1 MTQCYSNKKIK
12 EYYFIQIKSLF
23 LRLFIENGANVNAV
37 NYQGFTPLHVAS
49 KYGND
54 NIVAYLLENDADPS
68 MAGHRLKT
76 PLHKAKTAKT
86 VQILL
91 NNGANPYAKATGKTD
106 VDGHPTQSVF
116 DTLLYRHAQATLNL
130 MTECIDTNGQD
141 LDSSDLLVVY
151 DLEIFHH
158 ESLRGEDMEPDE
170 TAAHKKILS
179 VKDDTILQHPLS
191 ELMLY
196 LKKYRIAKFYNL
208 NLITY
213 GFFLLSFTTLVLMQT
228 MWLKDFDQYDIDLNN
243 GNSIHNKC
251 RWNGTWDAIF
261 DGRCKFWYNAD
272 RRENLTGDDGIK
284 CGMIFLNE
292 WNKTNESVSC
302 EENLSHPSFYAFYTF
317 YFWSVLATGFLV
329 VKEILQIFYNWD
341 HYWTSVEEFLE
352 IGQYILAVGY
362 LVGMFFFSRLVNL
375 HLAALSILLVWFDMT
390 LLLGRIPA
398 IGIYV
403 YMWTHVMKTMVKVL
417 VVFLPTLLAFSFS
430 FYVLLPT
437 NPAFNDPI
445 TSILKSIAMMTGELE
460 FGDTFTIDSSKE
472 KDDSTVTLQLVF
484 ILFVFLITIIIA
496 NLIIGLTV
504 SEIDV
509 LYSEA
514 RAIRLEK
521 MVRQVI
527 HAHVK

>member
-1 MTQCYSNKKIK
+1 M
-12 EYYFIQIKSLF
+12 
-23 LRLFIENGANVNAV
+23 IENGANVNAV
-37 NYQGFTPLHVAS
+37 NYQGFTPLHVAA
-49 KYGND
+49 KWGND
-54 NIVAYLLENDADPS
+54 NIVAYLLENDAEPS
-68 MAGHRLKT
+68 KAGHRLKT

-106 VDGHPTQSVF
+106 INGHPTQSVF
-116 DTLLYRHAQATLNL
+116 DTLLYRHAQATHNL

-158 ESLRGEDMEPDE
+158 ESHRGEDMEPDE
-170 TAAHKKILS
+170 TAAHKKILA
-179 VKDDTILQHPLS
+179 VKDDSILQHPLS

-196 LKKYRIAKFYNL
+196 LKKYRIAKFYNI

-228 MWLKDFDQYDIDLNN
+228 MFLKDFDQDDNALNN
-243 GNSIHNKC
+243 GNTIHNNC
-251 RWNGTWDAIF
+251 RLAGPWDQIFNG
-261 DGRCKFWYNAD
+261 GCNFWYNAE
-272 RRENLTGDDGIK
+272 RRENLTGDDSLK

-292 WNKTNESVSC
+292 WNKTTGRVSC
-302 EENLSHPSFYAFYTF
+302 DETMSRPRFYAFYTF
-317 YFWSVLATGFLV
+317 YFLTVLSTGFLV
-329 VKEILQIFYNWD
+329 LKEVLQIFYNWN
-341 HYWTSVEEFLE
+341 HYWRSVEEFLE
-352 IGQYILAVGY
+352 IAQYILTVGY
-362 LVGMFFFSRLVNL
+362 LVGIFFFSRLVNL
-375 HLAALSILLVWFDMT
+375 HLGALSILLVWFDMT

-403 YMWTHVMKTMVKVL
+403 YMWTHVLKTMVKVL

-437 NPAFNDPI
+437 NEAFNDPV
-445 TSILKSIAMMTGELE
+445 TAILKSIAMMTGELE
-460 FGDTFTIDSSKE
+460 FGDNFTIDDSK
-472 KDDSTVTLQLVF
+472 KDDDANVTVQLVF
-484 ILFVFLITIIIA
+484 LLFVFLITIIIA

-509 LYSEA
+509 LYNEA

-521 MVRQVI
+521 MVTQVI
-527 HAHVK
+527 YTHFT